1 MFVRGNLIFLHVNGC
16 FMCHCVNLSWKVAV
30 QNAGFVFAYFCD
42 GQKNNYNFVARLISY
57 LQ

>member
-1 MFVRGNLIFLHVNGC
+1 
-16 FMCHCVNLSWKVAV
+16 MCHCVNLSWKVAV